1 MRDYRVLVV
10 TRGQAELY
18 ALAGAAAPLRR
29 LASLQNP
36 AAHRRDRDLGAGRPG
51 RVWNR
56 SAGVRHA
63 LEQAHGLR
71 ESADRRFAQEVA
83 TALAGAAGDP
93 ARTGIVLVA
102 EPRLLGVY
110 AQLLPRHVA
119 EQVVARVPVN
129 LGKAPAEVLRKRV
142 RAALRAPG
150 PAGRDP
156 RRLGAR

>member
-1 MRDYRVLVV
+1 MRDYRVLVA

-18 ALAGAAAPLRR
+18 TLAGPTAPLRHFAH
-29 LASLQNP
+29 LANP
-36 AAHRRDRDLGAGRPG
+36 AAHQHDRDLGAGRPG

-71 ESADRRFAQEVA
+71 ESADRRFAQAVA
-83 TALAGAAGDP
+83 TALAGAAGEP
-93 ARTGIVLVA
+93 GRTGIVLVA

-110 AQLLPRHVA
+110 AQLLPRQLA
-119 EQVVARVPVN
+119 ARVVARVPVN

-142 RAALRAPG
+142 RAALRAPLS
-150 PAGRDP
+150 AARDP
-156 RRLGAR
+156 RGAGPR